1 MKIIIFSLPWGRCWP
16 FSMLPEWETRH
27 EEQKVPPWGKKVTG
41 EKTQS
46 KQTQQHNNKLFQVR
60 WAMVQ
65 LASSRF
71 LINFLEQMSHYL
83 GHIYLHGWLF
93 LLSAIYI
100 QGSSTV
106 LFLVRCSAWSSSSH
120 FGLKSSFYGQHCF
133 KNFFM
138 EMTRAMKATFIFSII
153 ATNFYYLSFIE
164 NT

>member
-1 MKIIIFSLPWGRCWP
+1 MKSKKYL
-16 FSMLPEWETRH
+16 H
-27 EEQKVPPWGKKVTG
+27 EGKKWR
-41 EKTQS
+41 EKRNNQN
-46 KQTQQHNNKLFQVR
+46 KHNNKLFQVG

-71 LINFLEQMSHYL
+71 LT
-83 GHIYLHGWLF
+83 WLTF
-93 LLSAIYI
+93 LLSAIYT

-120 FGLKSSFYGQHCF
+120 FGLKSSFYRQHCF

-164 NT
+164 KVTALHSVNVVKSFCRDGSKMLDDSMATDLPCHFSL